1 MKDTLTQVSSK
12 QLVELQNQLNE
23 LAKELNE
30 TYEFVRF
37 SLTKVGEEWKDVKFE
52 EFKTEFN
59 STKEEILEISE
70 RFKEYA
76 NQYLPPFIEVTQKVE
91 NLKTSI

>member
-12 QLVELQNQLNE
+12 QLVELQSQLNE

-37 SLTKVGEEWKDVKFE
+37 SLTKVGEQWKDDKFE
-52 EFKTEFN
+52 EFNREFN

-76 NQYLPPFIEVTQKVE
+76 DQYLPPFIEVTQKVE

>member
-12 QLVELQNQLNE
+12 QLVELQSQLNE

-37 SLTKVGEEWKDVKFE
+37 SLTKVGEQWKDDKFE
-52 EFKTEFN
+52 EFNREFN

>member
-12 QLVELQNQLNE
+12 QLVELQSQLNE

-37 SLTKVGEEWKDVKFE
+37 SLTKVGEQWKDDKFE
-52 EFKTEFN
+52 EFNTEFN

-76 NQYLPPFIEVTQKVE
+76 DQYLPPFIEVTQKVE

>member
-12 QLVELQNQLNE
+12 QLVELQSQLNE

-37 SLTKVGEEWKDVKFE
+37 SLTKVGEQWKDDKFE
-52 EFKTEFN
+52 EFNTEFN